1 MLRVLVGGFGEV
13 ARRGIGAILSSP
25 DLVIDECAIG
35 SVMSVI
41 AETQPDVVVM
51 DAGVRDIGRAARVA
65 AAYPALTVVACSA
78 SEDTMRIFPR
88 FGGGQCV
95 SQPLSADALQESVRR

>member
-1 MLRVLVGGFGEV
+1 MLRVLVGGFSEV

-25 DLVIDECAIG
+25 DLVINECAIE
-35 SVMSVI
+35 SVMSVV

-51 DAGVRDIGRAARVA
+51 DVGAQDIGRAARVA

-78 SEDTMRIFPR
+78 NENTMRIFPR
-88 FGGGQCV
+88 LGGGRCM
-95 SQPLSADALQESVRR
+95 SRPLSAGALQESMRS